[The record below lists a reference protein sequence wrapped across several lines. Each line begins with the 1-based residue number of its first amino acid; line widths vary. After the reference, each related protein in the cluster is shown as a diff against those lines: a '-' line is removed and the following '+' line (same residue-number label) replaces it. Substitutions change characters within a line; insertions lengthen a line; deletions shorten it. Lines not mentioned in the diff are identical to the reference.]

1 MKTTFQKVNKFVHH
15 YDAQCSDA
23 WITDILNGEIDINK
37 LINTINKFDE
47 SKPRQFLD
55 VYKKGE

>member
-1 MKTTFQKVNKFVHH
+1 MKTTFQKVSKFFHH
-15 YDAQCSDA
+15 YDGQCSDA